1 MFDWIEEKL
10 GIIVDFFTNQW
21 AKWTNGK
28 RGEDDLSGLFW
39 IVGAILL
46 LVDLFAK
53 SVGLLIF
60 ALVLIGYGLFRCFS
74 PFSYHEKENELFAG
88 LTSGCKALFVKLW
101 EKLSGKMK
109 DFKEA
114 DKKAYVEQ
122 LKNKVVP
129 DDETKQEKEQ
139 EREMKKKYSV
149 FECPGCKQQV
159 RIPNRGKKGRVAI
172 VCPACKTRF
181 VRMRW

>member
-129 DDETKQEKEQ
+129 DRKNTLKDNKVLGIKEYKDISPTFDA
-139 EREMKKKYSV
+139 ERCIEEVPKIRKHCRYL
-149 FECPGCKQQV
+149 F
-159 RIPNRGKKGRVAI
+159 
-172 VCPACKTRF
+172 F
-181 VRMRW
+181 